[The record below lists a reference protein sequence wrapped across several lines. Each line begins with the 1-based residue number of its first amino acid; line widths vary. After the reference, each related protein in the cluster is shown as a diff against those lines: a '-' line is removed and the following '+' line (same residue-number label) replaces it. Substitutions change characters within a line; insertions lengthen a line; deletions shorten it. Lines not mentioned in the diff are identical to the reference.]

1 MPTSHKNL
9 PSPTSHFC
17 FQETIDGNDS
27 SHHCWIWDAVGWYR
41 FSLIPTNDL
50 LLRMIP
56 LLFTTIWDFPYN
68 MAVGSRLNSARGAQA
83 NLPVKPVA
91 PRTTTS
97 KVMAEKAVHSGI
109 FEGFLEPKVP
119 KPRSKSMGPSRLW
132 ETAWAICSGC
142 CGCCGADFFLAGEG
156 GGGRK
161 YVQQVQHI
169 LQGCFFWRFIGE
181 KLMIR
186 RHPRGSAPNQ
196 MEMRKSSF
204 WNRTSSALGGSW
216 LERNT
221 RNTRDI
227 PLIKSFRIESA
238 MMRNQY
244 SYIYS

>member
-156 GGGRK
+156 GGG
-161 YVQQVQHI
+161 
-169 LQGCFFWRFIGE
+169 E
-181 KLMIR
+181 NM
-186 RHPRGSAPNQ
+186 SS
-196 MEMRKSSF
+196 KSSIF
-204 WNRTSSALGGSW
+204 CRDVFFGG
-216 LERNT
+216 LLARNWWY
-221 RNTRDI
+221 DVI
-227 PLIKSFRIESA
+227 PEGLPPIKWKCGNLLFGIGHLPH
-238 MMRNQY
+238 
-244 SYIYS
+244 